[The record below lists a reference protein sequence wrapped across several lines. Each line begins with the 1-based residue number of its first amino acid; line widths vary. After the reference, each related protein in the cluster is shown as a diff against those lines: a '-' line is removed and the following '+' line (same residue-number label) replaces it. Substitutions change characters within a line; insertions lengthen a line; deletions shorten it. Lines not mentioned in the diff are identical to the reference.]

1 MCFPHHRLWKLGQI
15 LKFSAILHTY
25 PISISIGVCQDQFN
39 DLHDPFFLF
48 IAIECPCLWGHQLAR
63 FSKSSLAPKLLV
75 QEMLAKRDRNLTSF
89 KQLFLA
95 QWLLIFPF
103 SSDRKS
109 SVSSK
114 IISKGPHRLK
124 IILRDYRLAFYHF
137 ESISVWTKPQV
148 NLVYE
153 NQMNSILECSFHPS
167 N

>member
-1 MCFPHHRLWKLGQI
+1 MKAGPNFKVFSNSSYLSNLHIHRSLSRSVQW
-15 LKFSAILHTY
+15 FTW
-25 PISISIGVCQDQFN
+25 
-39 DLHDPFFLF
+39 PFCLF

-63 FSKSSLAPKLLV
+63 FSKSSLAPKLLA